1 MSETLEQR
9 LTRESQEA
17 LKNHDARRREILSTI
32 LSAVKKARIDA
43 AGKTFG
49 PAEELG
55 VLEKA
60 KKQREESV
68 GLYRQA
74 GREDAAAKELEEIEV
89 IKNYLPEPLTEE
101 AVKQI
106 IADAV
111 AKTGAVTIKDMGKVM
126 GLVQAQTKGR
136 FDAAQV
142 ANLVK
147 AALGA

>member
-17 LKNHDARRREILSTI
+17 LKNHDARRREILSTL
-32 LSAVKKARIDA
+32 LSSVKKARIDA

-49 PAEELG
+49 PTEELA

-60 KKQREESV
+60 KKQREESIA
-68 GLYRQA
+68 LYKQA
-74 GREDAAAKELEEIEV
+74 RREDAAAKEQEEIDT
-89 IKNYLPEPLTEE
+89 IRTYLPEPLTED
-101 AVKQI
+101 AVKKI
-106 IADAV
+106 ITDAV
-111 AKTGAVTIKDMGKVM
+111 AQTGATSIKEMGKVM
-126 GLVQAQTKGR
+126 GLVQSHTKGR

-142 ANLVK
+142 ATLVK